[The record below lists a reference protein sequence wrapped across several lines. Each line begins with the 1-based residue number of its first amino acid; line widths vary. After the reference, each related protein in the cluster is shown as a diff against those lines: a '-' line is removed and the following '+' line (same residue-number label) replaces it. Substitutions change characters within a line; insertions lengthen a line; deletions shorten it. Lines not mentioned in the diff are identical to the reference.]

1 MPVKF
6 PQKTLN
12 ILMLLLAGL
21 LVIIMVILVNHRYFV
36 HKAGKPYLIGIIINP
51 TELPEG
57 QMVTLKEIVE
67 QKLQAINEEGGING
81 RQLDVFYLD
90 DQNDEKKTY
99 ELVSKTS
106 QDTNVIAYV
115 GCRGVMRS
123 KIIGPLLT
131 QKQIPFIGLYVF
143 TQLFQQ
149 YPTMYTSSVGTIEVQ
164 NFFSE
169 LLKSKGKRIGFIAE
183 KDAVLSQLMLEIVE
197 KAVSDNPGQAITL
210 RRFFPKGYK
219 FDPVKDKPLA
229 DSLRKDP
236 DFLFCL
242 ADAKTSNSFFTFMLR
257 ENLHIPMYNGGSTD
271 FILIDHTTPGF
282 RAADLYYINPFA
294 IPGAQN
300 ARFLEQIQQFQKSAT
315 AAPEAIAQ
323 VSIAGRIADEIG
335 LLQEASQVKTLPK
348 NTSVR
353 AKINAG
359 LKEYINGSRIY
370 RGWLADWYFT
380 PEHAYAGETMLA
392 WKPRGQIVPILAAK
406 QYLHTDSGFQQRPVL
421 YTNLNL
427 EEISQVNDDE
437 GTFNA
442 SFYLEI
448 NTENNLNIKNLDF
461 TNAVRNEINH
471 EPLIETKL
479 IRSKKDTLRYRF
491 YNYLYKVSGQ
501 FFFEPD
507 LRQYPLDRQKFPISL
522 QASDPDQVFLVQ
534 PTKKELRDTVFQST
548 GWIYKGQYMGY
559 DQDIISTANNFYG
572 KQKNIP
578 YYKFSYVYLMKRAPI
593 DFFLKTLVPLLSI
606 IIICYFS
613 VYIPPREFE
622 ALAGIQV
629 TGLLSSIALYFS
641 TYKPEMQYA
650 TTSDKIFIFMYVMIT
665 TLIGTSILIYI
676 SHHKNAP
683 ITRIM
688 RIYQRYLYPV
698 IVVAFTVYI
707 RWF

>member
-6 PQKTLN
+6 LQKKLN
-12 ILMLLLAGL
+12 ILPILLGGLLL
-21 LVIIMVILVNHRYFV
+21 LVLAMLAKHWYTRY
-36 HKAGKPYLIGIIINP
+36 KTEKPYLIGIILNP
-51 TELPEG
+51 AELPAG
-57 QMVTLKEIVE
+57 QLAILKEIVGH
-67 QKLQAINEEGGING
+67 KLQAINQQGGING
-81 RQLDVFYLD
+81 RQLNVFYLD
-90 DQNDEKKTY
+90 DENNEKKTY
-99 ELVSKTS
+99 ELVRRSS
-106 QDTNVIAYV
+106 QDTSVIAYV
-115 GCRGVMRS
+115 GCRGIMRS
-123 KIIGPLLT
+123 KILGPLLT

-149 YPTMYTSSVGTIEVQ
+149 YPTMYTSSVGTQEVQ
-164 NFFSE
+164 KYFTV
-169 LLKSKGKRIGFIAE
+169 LLKSKGKRIGLIAE
-183 KDAVLSQLMLEIVE
+183 KDTRLTELMQEIVE
-197 KAVSDNPGQAITL
+197 RSVRENPDQAITL
-210 RRFFPKGYK
+210 RQFYLKGYH
-219 FDPVKDKPLA
+219 FDIVKDKQLA
-229 DSLRKDP
+229 EAIRKDT
-236 DFLFCL
+236 DFLVCL
-242 ADAKTSNSFFTFMLR
+242 SDAETSNSLFTFLHK

-271 FILIDHTTPGF
+271 FMLIDQTTPGF
-282 RAADLYYINPFA
+282 KAAELFYINPFS
-294 IPGAQN
+294 IPSAQN
-300 ARFLEQIQQFQKSAT
+300 TRFLEQIQQYQKST
-315 AAPEAIAQ
+315 TIVPEAIAQ

-335 LLQEASQVKTLPK
+335 LLHEASQVRTLLK
-348 NTSVR
+348 SKSTR

-359 LKEYINGSRIY
+359 LKKYINGKRIY

-392 WKPRGQIVPILAAK
+392 WKPRNQVIPVLAPQ
-406 QYLHTDSGFQQRPVL
+406 QYLRTDSGLRQRPVL

-448 NTENNLNIKNLDF
+448 NSEQQLNIKDLDF
-461 TNAVRNEINH
+461 ANAVRNEINH
-471 EPLIETKL
+471 EALIEARL
-479 IRSKKDTLRYRF
+479 IRSRKDTQRFRF

-507 LRQYPLDRQKFPISL
+507 LRQYPLDRQKFPITL
-522 QASDPDQVFLVQ
+522 QANDPEQVFLVQ
-534 PTKKELRDTVFQST
+534 PTQKELRDTVFEAT

-559 DQDIISTANNFYG
+559 EQDIISTANNFYRQ
-572 KQKNIP
+572 QKNIP

-641 TYKPEMQYA
+641 AYKPEMQYA
-650 TTSDKIFIFMYVMIT
+650 TISDKIFIFMYLMIT
-665 TLIGTSILIYI
+665 SLIGTSILIYV

-683 ITRIM
+683 VTRLM
-688 RIYQRYLYPV
+688 RIYQRYFYPV
-698 IVVAFTVYI
+698 IVLAFTIYI